1 MSIAIGYMPG
11 AYGEGGDDHEY
22 LRKLVEIGD
31 KHHYDSLWLSDRIV
45 GEKFSLEPM
54 MACSMVLAYSDRLK
68 VGTSVL
74 AMPLRNPVVWPSR
87 WLRWITCP
95 KGGSFPLL
103 DLVKKSPRNTK
114 PAA

>member
-22 LRKLVEIGD
+22 LKKLVEVGD

-54 MACSMVLAYSDRLK
+54 MAC
-68 VGTSVL
+68 
-74 AMPLRNPVVWPSR
+74 
-87 WLRWITCP
+87 
-95 KGGSFPLL
+95 
-103 DLVKKSPRNTK
+103 
-114 PAA
+114 